1 MPQTLVLPV
10 TGGGTSPCWTFINN
24 PSSEVSL
31 EVSNTWSTS
40 HANALHAAW
49 PQQAR
54 G

>member
-1 MPQTLVLPV
+1 MPQTLVLLV
-10 TGGGTSPCWTFINN
+10 EGGDTSPCWTSINN

-31 EVSNTWSTS
+31 EASNTWSTS
-40 HANALHAAW
+40 LANTLHAAW